1 LQLSKLTGTQNKE
14 QRTQL
19 LRRTDSERKK
29 SRIMRAT
36 FQNITNRVHL
46 KPPTLSSSTSKRLL
60 SLPVPL
66 SKKKKEDCEQQ
77 LKLEEEEEN
86 IFPFAHNYGN

>member
-1 LQLSKLTGTQNKE
+1 
-14 QRTQL
+14 
-19 LRRTDSERKK
+19 
-29 SRIMRAT
+29 
-36 FQNITNRVHL
+36 
-46 KPPTLSSSTSKRLL
+46 
-60 SLPVPL
+60 VPL